1 MITIAPSILT
11 PDLDSFSVQS
21 ELFATFAKRIQL
33 DITDG
38 NFAPSRTIQL
48 SNIKNLPAGDLLWD
62 FHMMVETPSN
72 YINDIIRLK
81 PHLCIFHA
89 EVDERLQP
97 VFEQL
102 RAAGI
107 KTGVALLPGTFPGD
121 LSTLVGS
128 VDHVL
133 IFAGSLG
140 RQGGTADLLQ
150 LEKVDII
157 RRINQNVEI
166 SWDGGAN
173 LKNIR
178 AIANSGLNVVAV
190 GSAISHS
197 PDPASAFKE
206 LNTEADRPG
215 VLI

>member
-1 MITIAPSILT
+1 MITIAPSILA
-11 PDLDSFSVQS
+11 PDLNSFAVQA
-21 ELFATFAKRIQL
+21 ELFSTFAKRIQL
-33 DITDG
+33 DIVDG
-38 NFAPSRTIQL
+38 NFAPTRTIQL
-48 SNIKNLPAGDLLWD
+48 NNIDKLPSNETIWD
-62 FHMMVETPSN
+62 FHMMVETPSKTTQ
-72 YINDIIRLK
+72 DVVRLK
-81 PHLCIFHA
+81 PNLCIFHA

-97 VFEQL
+97 IFENL
-102 RAAGI
+102 HSSGI
-107 KTGVALLPGTFPGD
+107 RVGVALLPGTYPGD
-121 LSTLVGS
+121 LRTIIGS

-150 LEKVDII
+150 LEKVEII
-157 RRINQNVEI
+157 RSINPNVEI

-173 LKNIR
+173 VSNIR
-178 AIANSGLNVVAV
+178 AIANSGLNVVTV

-197 PDPASAFKE
+197 SDPATTFKE